1 MDNLGFILIL
11 LGHQVTLSDM
21 GESLEWFINRTPWP
35 GSESQGSL
43 RRQGLV
49 RISVVP
55 RTLGKAETQF
65 RLC

>member
-21 GESLEWFINRTPWP
+21 GESLEQIINRTPWP

-43 RRQGLV
+43 RRQELV
-49 RISVVP
+49 RISVVL